1 VKHLTESVIPSCPTA
16 PPFIPSSSVM
26 ASIIRRLVDRFYPD
40 SQGAM
45 VTIVGLDYS
54 GKTTL
59 LYLLK
64 LGQIVP
70 TISSIGFN
78 VETVDIP
85 TSSGKQFR
93 MTGWDIGTGCGG
105 LQYLYGMI
113 RVYLEMSS
121 ALVWVVDSCD
131 RDRLPESVESLS
143 RVLANMDM
151 DIDAAKD
158 KSKSK
163 LMPILM

>member
-1 VKHLTESVIPSCPTA
+1 
-16 PPFIPSSSVM
+16 M
-26 ASIIRRLVDRFYPD
+26 ASLIRRLIDRFYPD
-40 SQGAM
+40 SQGAR

-70 TISSIGFN
+70 TTPSIGFN
-78 VETVDIP
+78 VETIDIT
-85 TSSGKQFR
+85 TSSSKRFR
-93 MTGWDIGTGCGG
+93 MTGWEIGTGCGG
-105 LQYLYGMI
+105 LQFLYGMI
-113 RVYLEMSS
+113 RVYVEMSA

-131 RDRLPESVESLS
+131 QKRLQESIGSLS
-143 RVLANMDM
+143 RVLANMDA
-151 DIDAAKD
+151 DASED
-158 KSKSK
+158 KVKPK

>member
-1 VKHLTESVIPSCPTA
+1 
-16 PPFIPSSSVM
+16 
-26 ASIIRRLVDRFYPD
+26 
-40 SQGAM
+40 M

-70 TISSIGFN
+70 TTSSFGFN

-85 TSSGKQFR
+85 ISSSKRFR

-105 LQYLYGMI
+105 LQYLYGTV
-113 RVYLEMSS
+113 RFYLEMSS

-131 RDRLPESVESLS
+131 RNRLPESINSLS
-143 RVLANMDM
+143 RVLSNMD
-151 DIDAAKD
+151 AGATKD
-158 KSKSK
+158 KIHSK
-163 LMPILM
+163 LKPILM